1 MNCGAWASYGP
12 QASCRHYGPQTSS
25 LLLVLVLL
33 CSLISFT
40 ACSEK
45 DEGPN
50 PAMMTVP
57 VTVGKVEQ
65 QDVPVQVRAVG
76 TVESF
81 STVSIKPQVS
91 GILQKAY
98 FQEGQ
103 DVKKG
108 EVLFTIDPRTY
119 QAELAQA
126 QANLNR
132 DIAQAKNARE
142 QATRYQGL
150 VQKDYVTKEQYDQMR
165 SNADAMEASVQASRA
180 NVENARLNLS
190 YCTIRSPL
198 DGRTGN
204 LLVHEGNVVKAN
216 ETAMVDIN
224 QVRPIYVRFSVPEKN
239 LPDIRKYNSA
249 GQLRM
254 EAVDPEAKNPV
265 SGALSFVD
273 NAVDRTT
280 GTILLKGT
288 FENVDA
294 RLWPG
299 EFVDVTLTLTTKP
312 KAVLAPTQ
320 AIETGQDG
328 QFVFVV
334 KQDLT
339 AEQRPVVSG
348 FTFRDHTVIEKGLSP
363 GEIVVTDG
371 QLRLLPGSKVE
382 IKKQI

>member
-1 MNCGAWASYGP
+1 M
-12 QASCRHYGPQTSS
+12 RHHFKRNLRLTSR
-25 LLLVLVLL
+25 LLIPLFICLGLV
-33 CSLISFT
+33 FT
-40 ACSEK
+40 ACSKKEQ
-45 DEGPN
+45 GPN

-57 VTVGKVEQ
+57 VTVGKVQQ

-81 STVSIKPQVS
+81 STVTIRPQVG

-98 FQEGQ
+98 FHEGE

-108 EVLFTIDPRTY
+108 EILFQIDPRNY

-126 QANLNR
+126 EANLQR

-165 SNADAMEASVQASRA
+165 ANADATEASVEASRA
-180 NVENARLNLS
+180 NVQNARLNLG
-190 YCTIRSPL
+190 YCTIRSPI

-216 ETAMVDIN
+216 ETAMIDIN

-239 LPDIRKYNSA
+239 LPDIRKFNAS
-249 GQLRM
+249 GQLKM
-254 EAVDPEAKNPV
+254 QAADQQEQQTV
-265 SGALSFVD
+265 SGTLSFID

-288 FENVDA
+288 FENTDV

-299 EFVDVTLTLTTKP
+299 EFVDVTLTLTSRP
-312 KAVLAPTQ
+312 KAILVPTQ

-348 FTFRDHTVIEKGLSP
+348 FAFQDQTVIEKGLTP
-363 GEIVVTDG
+363 GETVVTDG

>member
-1 MNCGAWASYGP
+1 MKGFAI
-12 QASCRHYGPQTSS
+12 
-25 LLLVLVLL
+25 
-33 CSLISFT
+33 LIFLILAVVT
-40 ACSEK
+40 FWGCSEK
-45 DEGPN
+45 EQGPN

-81 STVSIKPQVS
+81 STVSVKPQVG
-91 GILQKAY
+91 GILQKVY
-98 FQEGQ
+98 FREGQ

-108 EVLFTIDPRTY
+108 EILFTIDPRTY

-142 QATRYQGL
+142 QANRYQGL
-150 VQKDYVTKEQYDQMR
+150 VEKDYVTKEQYDQMR
-165 SNADAMEASVQASRA
+165 ANADAMEASVAASRA
-180 NVENARLNLS
+180 NVENVRLNLN

-204 LLVHEGNVVKAN
+204 LLVNEGNVVKAN
-216 ETAMVDIN
+216 ETSMVEIN

-249 GQLRM
+249 GQLKM
-254 EAVDPEAKNPV
+254 EATDPEAKNPV
-265 SGALSFVD
+265 SGTLSFVD
-273 NAVDRTT
+273 NIVDRTT

-294 RLWPG
+294 MLWPG

-312 KAVLAPTQ
+312 RAILAPTQ

-348 FTFRDHTVIEKGLSP
+348 FTFREHTVIEKGLSP